1 MNNIYFTGKVPDRV
15 FLKVKKFFRYPSL
28 LPPQSL
34 VCDHSP
40 ARFNKTVSQA

>member
-1 MNNIYFTGKVPDRV
+1 MNNIYFTGKVPV
-15 FLKVKKFFRYPSL
+15 FLRVKKFFRYPSL

-40 ARFNKTVSQA
+40 ARFKTVSQA